1 MVLPGDGSGLLRIIS
16 TIIKSSLQ
24 SGGFL
29 FFLIKNSHKRF
40 YKIVLT

>member
-16 TIIKSSLQ
+16 TIMKSSLQ

-29 FFLIKNSHKRF
+29 FFLLKILIKKF
-40 YKIVLT
+40 YKLVLT